1 MRLGKCLVSSD
12 LNPLYLDFFP
22 ITFRAWRDL
31 VGVEAQLILIS
42 DHIPSALKS
51 YDKHIIL
58 VPPIRG
64 VHTGFQ
70 AQCVRILMP
79 QLCEVADDQAIL
91 ISDIDMVPMNS
102 HYYLESIA
110 DVPEQNFVI
119 YRSDALSH
127 LEEIA
132 ICYNAASPKS
142 WRELV
147 GEIRDIDDMRDRIEE
162 WSSAANYDGHHGGSG
177 WSTDQRLLYEFISKF
192 DPKRV
197 TRFTDAS
204 LNFYRLDRIHIK
216 NRLKVFQKYLV
227 RRHFYADYHM
237 KRPFDEYAELNERIV
252 DLVIGGQ
259 YRYSPWNRILYRFF
273 KKR

>member
-1 MRLGKCLVSSD
+1 MQIRAVWEIWSSPSVDWALKTCHVNLPRPTLRHRCVRTNSGACLGVDVMRLGKCLVSSD

-31 VGVEAQLILIS
+31 VGVEVQLILIS

-79 QLCEVADDQAIL
+79 QLCKVADDQAIL
-91 ISDIDMVPMNS
+91 ISDIDMVPMNAR
-102 HYYLESIA
+102 YYLEPLA
-110 DVPEQNFVI
+110 DMPDQNFVI
-119 YRSDALSH
+119 FRSNALSH

-132 ICYNAASPKS
+132 ICYNAASPNS

-147 GEIRDIDDMRDRIEE
+147 GEIRDIDDMRNRIEE
-162 WSSAANYDGHHGGSG
+162 WSAAASYDGIQGGSG
-177 WSTDQRLLYEFISKF
+177 WSTDQRLLHEFVSKF
-192 DPKRV
+192 E
-197 TRFTDAS
+197 
-204 LNFYRLDRIHIK
+204 
-216 NRLKVFQKYLV
+216 LKKSN
-227 RRHFYADYHM
+227 
-237 KRPFDEYAELNERIV
+237 P
-252 DLVIGGQ
+252 
-259 YRYSPWNRILYRFF
+259 LYRR
-273 KKR
+273 KPGVL